1 MCGIAGQIGYEENMR
16 RMSVVMSQ
24 MSAAIAPRGPD
35 ASGLYVDDDAYLVHR
50 RLAVIDPDNGAQP
63 MSFGGF
69 TLVYNGE
76 LYNTAELRR
85 ELERRGVE
93 FSGHS
98 DTEVVLRSY
107 VEYGGS
113 VLHNSTVDDETVRA
127 VCRYAASHGERL
139 CLEGVDKLYTIGDVG
154 MIETV
159 DMTRSLEKYLAD
171 PAKLKVTKVTFF
183 DPLPADF
190 DARFPVLRRI
200 EFATY
205 AEGIQQG
212 YSKATGMALLCEKLG
227 IPRERTA
234 AFGDSENDIEMLD
247 YAAKSVIMHHAPAAL
262 DAHATLR
269 TDGDEDGVAEG
280 IEKLFYGEKA

>member
-113 VLHNSTVDDETVRA
+113 CVEMFNGIFAFAVWDSRRRTLFLARDRIGVKPLFYSLTSDGIVFASEIKALLKHPKVRP
-127 VCRYAASHGERL
+127 VIDRN
-139 CLEGVDKLYTIGDVG
+139 GVADIMLIG
-154 MIETV
+154 
-159 DMTRSLEKYLAD
+159 
-171 PAKLKVTKVTFF
+171 PAKRVGSGVF
-183 DPLPADF
+183 
-190 DARFPVLRRI
+190 R
-200 EFATY
+200 
-205 AEGIQQG
+205 
-212 YSKATGMALLCEKLG
+212 
-227 IPRERTA
+227 
-234 AFGDSENDIEMLD
+234 DI
-247 YAAKSVIMHHAPAAL
+247 S
-262 DAHATLR
+262 
-269 TDGDEDGVAEG
+269 
-280 IEKLFYGEKA
+280 